1 MTRGVCAAL
10 QAQSFRSMLRTS
22 QSRVKGMSVNRLI
35 EDRFGLESEIG
46 RSIDDNGTLGGI
58 LARRSCRTFSGDEV
72 PRDLLDTLL
81 AAAFSAPS
89 KSDLQQACVIHVN
102 DRDRQRRIAG
112 MKDSTRW
119 VADAPLLLVWCGD
132 SRRIRRLAE
141 WRGHAFANDHLD
153 AFMNAAVDAGICM
166 QTFIVAAESV
176 GLGCCPISEIR
187 DHIEPLSAELGL
199 PQHVFP
205 VAGLAVG
212 WPRGDRRLSLRLP
225 MSVTVHEDR
234 YDDSGLFEIVAEYD
248 RRREA
253 LEQTPP
259 QRQRLI
265 DEFGVAS
272 DYGWSENRTR
282 QYSQPARADFGRYIR
297 KQGFDLD

>member
-1 MTRGVCAAL
+1 
-10 QAQSFRSMLRTS
+10 
-22 QSRVKGMSVNRLI
+22 
-35 EDRFGLESEIG
+35 
-46 RSIDDNGTLGGI
+46 
-58 LARRSCRTFSGDEV
+58 
-72 PRDLLDTLL
+72 
-81 AAAFSAPS
+81 
-89 KSDLQQACVIHVN
+89 
-102 DRDRQRRIAG
+102 
-112 MKDSTRW
+112 
-119 VADAPLLLVWCGD
+119 
-132 SRRIRRLAE
+132 
-141 WRGHAFANDHLD
+141 
-153 AFMNAAVDAGICM
+153 
-166 QTFIVAAESV
+166 
-176 GLGCCPISEIR
+176 
-187 DHIEPLSAELGL
+187 
-199 PQHVFP
+199 
-205 VAGLAVG
+205 
-212 WPRGDRRLSLRLP
+212 